1 MKKNTFLIFVFA
13 LILGCA
19 TGSTTKDVEINTS
32 SRSSQDESIIRVTTT
47 TPIIADWVSEIAG
60 DNLLIESIIP
70 YGVNPH
76 SYQSGAKEIATITES
91 DLIFSIG
98 LAYEETKIT
107 KLLANNSEIKVIEIG
122 NVISSTEFS
131 EKTDKH
137 SRDHD
142 HDHGTN
148 DPHFWFDPLMAIEAV
163 KLITNELSQL
173 DPNKSDYYNS
183 RSKKYIIEL
192 EDLDKYIKNAI
203 NQIPVTNREF
213 MTAHESLGYLSKRY
227 DIDVIHAV
235 IPNVSSEAGV
245 KPEDLVNAVKLI
257 KKHDIK
263 IIFLENETPDKSAK
277 TVADETGIKVVSGL
291 GVETLKDKNQNYV
304 TFMKS
309 NIDIIIENL
318 KNQ

>member
-1 MKKNTFLIFVFA
+1 MMKKNTCLVFVFA

-19 TGSTTKDVEINTS
+19 TGTTTKDVEINTS
-32 SRSSQDESIIRVTTT
+32 SRWSQDESIIRVTTT

-76 SYQSGAKEIATITES
+76 SYQPGAREIAKITES

-98 LAYEETKIT
+98 SAYEEAKIT
-107 KLLANNSEIKVIEIG
+107 KLIANNSEIKVVEIG

-131 EKTDKH
+131 ERTDKH
-137 SRDHD
+137 GH
-142 HDHGTN
+142 HHGIN
-148 DPHFWFDPLMAIEAV
+148 DPHFWFDPITVMDAV
-163 KLITNELSQL
+163 ELITTELSRL
-173 DPNKSDYYNS
+173 DPNESDYYNK
-183 RSKKYIIEL
+183 RSKKYIAEL
-192 EDLDKYIKNAI
+192 EALDKYIKDAI
-203 NQIPVTNREF
+203 NQIPKNNREF
-213 MTAHESLGYLSKRY
+213 MTPHESLGYLSKRY
-227 DIDVIHAV
+227 DIDVIHSV

-291 GVETLKDKNQNYV
+291 RVETLKDKNQNYV
-304 TFMKS
+304 TFLKS